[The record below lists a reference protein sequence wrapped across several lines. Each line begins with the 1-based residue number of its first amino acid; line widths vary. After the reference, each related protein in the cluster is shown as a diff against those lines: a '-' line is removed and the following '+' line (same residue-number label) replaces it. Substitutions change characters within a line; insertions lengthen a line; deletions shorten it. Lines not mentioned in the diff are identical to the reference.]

1 MKNPLCSRS
10 SFAFHQARIFK
21 VSTLFIFMSLFGIS
35 IAYGQ
40 ANSKFGHINSQL
52 LFTSMPES
60 DSAQKKIE
68 REAASMQ
75 KTLEELQVEFNRKYE
90 EYLKIANDGTT
101 SELIIRTKEE
111 ELQTMQQRIQ
121 TFQQQAEQT
130 IGNRRTELF
139 KPIQEKAIKA
149 VNDVAAEQNFTYIFD
164 TASGALVYT
173 SPDAQ
178 DILPLV
184 KAKLGL
190 K

>member
-1 MKNPLCSRS
+1 MK
-10 SFAFHQARIFK
+10 K
-21 VSTLFIFMSLFGIS
+21 VIVILLFTGLFLTSGSAVAQNTI
-35 IAYGQ
+35 
-40 ANSKFGHINSQL
+40 KLGHINSQL
-52 LFTSMPES
+52 LFAAMPES
-60 DSAQKKIE
+60 DTAQKTIE
-68 REAASMQ
+68 REATAMQ
-75 KTLEELQVEFNRKYE
+75 KTLEELQVEFNKKYE

-101 SELIIRTKEE
+101 SELIVRTKEE

-139 KPIQEKAIKA
+139 KPIQDKAIKA
-149 VNDVAAEQNFTYIFD
+149 VNDVAAENNFSYIFD
-164 TASGALVYT
+164 TASGSLVYT
-173 SPDAQ
+173 SPDSQ